1 MKKFTFITLFAL
13 GFCCL
18 WFLFSC
24 DKKICNARVQDE
36 SFTFRLVDK
45 YGVNQIAKWGSRYL
59 SDSVYVTKI
68 DGTLPNQ
75 LEIGP
80 GGNISFFIPD
90 DYREALDSQVIRQF
104 LMYLPDIQGHP
115 KDDIDTITF
124 KYRFNITGD
133 VICYESL
140 QVMYNDSLYHDG
152 QYEYFMIFT
161 KN

>member
-45 YGVNQIAKWGSRYL
+45 YGVNQIAKWGARYL

-68 DGTLPNQ
+68 D
-75 LEIGP
+75 
-80 GGNISFFIPD
+80 
-90 DYREALDSQVIRQF
+90 V
-104 LMYLPDIQGHP
+104 
-115 KDDIDTITF
+115 
-124 KYRFNITGD
+124 KYRFNIRAD

-152 QYEYFMIFT
+152 QYEYFMFFT